1 MVSRGRVAETMRAG
15 DRPGERRLLRRA
27 SPLWV
32 HAEELSMSTA
42 KSAAAATPS
51 LSIRVDGDN
60 PDHHLFQNRG
70 TWWIHYTE
78 HRGNKKERK
87 RQSLRTRDVV
97 EARSGRDAL
106 FARMRAGGASLAED
120 AAPGATPSAAGPAV
134 ANAAPLADPARARS
148 QLLRP
153 LGLEGWDELEPVVL
167 ASLCAEAPLLLVGP
181 HGSAKSFALERLAAS
196 LGLRFRAY
204 NASLLHFDDLVGIP
218 LPDESGKG
226 LRYVS
231 TPTSIWDAEVVF
243 IDELNRTRPELQN
256 KIFPIVHERRVQG
269 VSLTALRHR
278 WAAMNPPVREET
290 RPGEANYLGAEPLDP
305 ALADRFA
312 FVVEAPSW
320 GELSTAQQ
328 KRVLQGSL
336 RQGGQPLADV
346 KPFVERARRWFL
358 LLREAAPARL
368 VDYFVALEQQRRS
381 AGAVPFSTRR
391 MAMLLQNA
399 LAVQAA
405 RAALAEVAGGEVAVR
420 TVDWETSVWLAFLH
434 GSPTLAETGTLD
446 RAVMRAFHRQAWAVC
461 GLAEGDPWRELLT
474 IADPVERALRAV
486 ALGLVVTDEQ
496 LGQLVVDGVESVA
509 VPAHRDATALALY
522 LAVHRERALPAIAVE
537 SLAQR
542 IARVLAPVQR
552 DVTLPTAQAGL
563 AREVGQLEAEG
574 TGNPARDAYVR
585 NLLEALLPDGY
596 AGTSPREVRD
606 RFVRLWDRLQLG
618 LRLEVAA

>member
-1 MVSRGRVAETMRAG
+1 
-15 DRPGERRLLRRA
+15 
-27 SPLWV
+27 
-32 HAEELSMSTA
+32 MSTA
-42 KSAAAATPS
+42 KSAADAVAATPS
-51 LSIRVDGDN
+51 LSIRVDGGN
-60 PDHHLFQNRG
+60 PDHHLFKNRG

-87 RQSLRTRDVV
+87 RQSLRTRDVI
-97 EARSGRDAL
+97 EARSRRDAL
-106 FARMRAGGASLAED
+106 FARMRAVGLTLAED
-120 AAPGATPSAAGPAV
+120 VVPGAEPTTTAAPGA
-134 ANAAPLADPARARS
+134 NAAVPAAEPARVRPH
-148 QLLRP
+148 LLRA

-243 IDELNRTRPELQN
+243 VDELNRTRPELQN

-269 VSLTALRHR
+269 VSLTELRHR
-278 WAAMNPPVREET
+278 WAAMNPPVREEAK
-290 RPGEANYLGAEPLDP
+290 PGEANYLGAEPLDP

-320 GELSTAQQ
+320 GELSTAQ
-328 KRVLQGSL
+328 KTRVLHGSL
-336 RQGGQPLADV
+336 RKAAEGLVDV
-346 KPFVERARRWFL
+346 KPFVERARLWFE
-358 LLREAAPARL
+358 LLRESAPARL
-368 VDYFVALEQQRRS
+368 VDYFVTLAQLRVNG
-381 AGAVPFSTRR
+381 GAVPFSTRR
-391 MAMLLQNA
+391 IAMLLQNA

-405 RAALAEVAGGEVAVR
+405 RVALVENAGGEVAVR
-420 TVDWETSVWLAFLH
+420 AVDWETSVWLAFLH
-434 GSPTLAETGTLD
+434 GSPQLAETGTLD
-446 RAVMRAFHRQAWAVC
+446 RAAMRAFHRQAWALC

-474 IADPVERALRAV
+474 IPDLVERAVRAV
-486 ALGLVVTDEQ
+486 VLGPVVPDEQ
-496 LGQLVVDGVESVA
+496 LGQLVVDGVESVP

-522 LAVHRERALPAIAVE
+522 LAVHRERSLPATAIE
-537 SLAQR
+537 SLSQR
-542 IARVLAPVQR
+542 IARVLAPGQR
-552 DVTLPTAQAGL
+552 DVVVLDTKAGL

-574 TGNPARDAYVR
+574 TGNPTRDAYVR